1 MRIIKYK
8 LEIVCVSQIFRIK
21 DKFLDLSIFIFV
33 FKNYFYVFFFFLV
46 ALFLGTIFLAILLAP
61 EITELN

>member
-1 MRIIKYK
+1 M
-8 LEIVCVSQIFRIK
+8 K

-33 FKNYFYVFFFFLV
+33 FKNYFYVFFLV
-46 ALFLGTIFLAILLAP
+46 ALFLGTVFLAILLAP